1 MNRISN
7 AFKNKANQERQV
19 GGSAAE
25 QVACRKAFIGFLT
38 AGDPS
43 VEATSGFIL
52 DMIAGGADL
61 IEIGIPF
68 SDPVAD
74 GPAIERANIRALER
88 GVTVDDVF
96 EIVRKVREKDDT
108 TPLVFLSYL
117 NPVFFYGY
125 EAFFAKCAQVGVDG
139 IIVPDIPF
147 EESAEVTDIADKF
160 GVAFVTLV
168 APNSADRIGLIC
180 KNAKGFVYLVSS
192 LGVTGIREELE
203 LNVKPQ
209 IESIRAVT
217 DTPVAIG
224 FGISK
229 AEQAAQVVQHADG
242 VIVGSAIVE
251 FIEKHGE
258 KAGEYLREYIA
269 GIKEHM

>member
-7 AFKNKANQERQV
+7 AFK
-19 GGSAAE
+19 S
-25 QVACRKAFIGFLT
+25 KAFVGFLT
-38 AGDPS
+38 AGDPTPD
-43 VEATSGFIL
+43 ATAGFIL

-74 GPAIERANIRALER
+74 GPAIERANLRALEK

-96 EIVRKVREKDDT
+96 EIVRKVREKDSA
-108 TPLVFLSYL
+108 TPLTFLSYL

-125 EAFFAKCAQVGVDG
+125 EAFFAKCAEVGVDG

-147 EESAEVTDIADKF
+147 EESSEVTDIADKH

-168 APNSADRIGLIC
+168 APNSAGRIGLIC
-180 KNAKGFVYLVSS
+180 KNSKGFVYLVSS

-209 IESIRAVT
+209 IEAIRAVT

-229 AEQAAQVVQHADG
+229 AEQAGEVCKYADG

-251 FIEKHGE
+251 LIEKHGE
-258 KAGEYLREYIA
+258 NAGEHLQKYISDIKG
-269 GIKEHM
+269 GISS